1 MPKRGENIYK
11 RKDGR
16 WEGRYIRG
24 RSPSG
29 RAEYGYVYA
38 GSYRECRAK
47 RQKCL
52 DACREAPV
60 AASSLTLNQAA
71 ERFLADKQDD
81 LKRSTLARYA
91 YVLKHYILPVFGA
104 VLLSQLTANQIS
116 EFLRRLQKNG
126 LSGKSARD
134 VGVLLKSILRYSAKK
149 LDCPSPGM
157 TVELPAYRRKQIDIF
172 YPDEIQRLAQMI
184 MDEPTTTGIGILL
197 TLNTGLRLGELCALQ
212 YKDID
217 LRNGV
222 VHVRKTVQRI
232 RSGDRTSLMVLPPK
246 SDSAR
251 RTIPL
256 PGDMAAL
263 LQKLVQSHPNGENYL
278 LTGKNVPME
287 PRTMQYQYRAL
298 LKAAGIPYRNF
309 HTLRHTYA
317 SRCVERGIDV
327 KSLSEML
334 GHADVRTT
342 LQVYVHSSLEHKMRV
357 IQSICFLAPALA
369 AEFAP
374 SPSPSVF
381 RKRSNINSFWQRYR
395 KWGKF
400 TKSTDAFLFREFTT
414 NSLYY
419 LAHYRQFVCCV
430 AFQKNGAT
438 RWGDTI
444 FFVTGTEHHIPE
456 SRNVLWDSGSPGRG
470 FRNCP
475 LRCR

>member
-81 LKRSTLARYA
+81 LKRSTLARYT
-91 YVLKHYILPVFGA
+91 YVHYILPVFGA

-172 YPDEIQRLAQMI
+172 YPDEIQRLAQMV

-212 YKDID
+212 YKDMD

-381 RKRSNINSFWQRYR
+381 PETLQYQQ
-395 KWGKF
+395 
-400 TKSTDAFLFREFTT
+400 L
-414 NSLYY
+414 
-419 LAHYRQFVCCV
+419 LAALSQM
-430 AFQKNGAT
+430 G
-438 RWGDTI
+438 
-444 FFVTGTEHHIPE
+444 
-456 SRNVLWDSGSPGRG
+456 
-470 FRNCP
+470 
-475 LRCR
+475 

>member
-81 LKRSTLARYA
+81 LKRSTLARYT

-246 SDSAR
+246 SNSAR

-287 PRTMQYQYRAL
+287 PRTMQYQYRTL

-342 LQVYVHSSLEHKMRV
+342 LQV
-357 IQSICFLAPALA
+357 
-369 AEFAP
+369 
-374 SPSPSVF
+374 
-381 RKRSNINSFWQRYR
+381 
-395 KWGKF
+395 
-400 TKSTDAFLFREFTT
+400 
-414 NSLYY
+414 
-419 LAHYRQFVCCV
+419 
-430 AFQKNGAT
+430 
-438 RWGDTI
+438 
-444 FFVTGTEHHIPE
+444 
-456 SRNVLWDSGSPGRG
+456 
-470 FRNCP
+470 
-475 LRCR
+475 

>member
-81 LKRSTLARYA
+81 LKRSTLARYT
-91 YVLKHYILPVFGA
+91 YVLKRYILPVFGA

-342 LQVYVHSSLEHKMRV
+342 LQVYVHSSLDDLEQH
-357 IQSICFLAPALA
+357 ALKLLHAKTGA
-369 AEFAP
+369 AIARD
-374 SPSPSVF
+374 VF
-381 RKRSNINSFWQRYR
+381 GVDDAVYR
-395 KWGKF
+395 AIYWHTTGHPNM
-400 TKSTDAFLFREFTT
+400 TKLEKII
-414 NSLYY
+414 Y
-419 LAHYRQFVCCV
+419 LADYIEPSRDFPGVEDLRRAVHADLDRGLLKALDDSIRDMQ
-430 AFQKNGAT
+430 Q
-438 RWGDTI
+438 WGNP
-444 FFVTGTEHHIPE
+444 VHHNTLDA
-456 SRNVLWDSGSPGRG
+456 RDYLLRG
-470 FRNCP
+470 KQI
-475 LRCR
+475 

>member
-60 AASSLTLNQAA
+60 ATSLLTLNQAA
-71 ERFLADKQDD
+71 ERFLADKQDG
-81 LKRSTLARYA
+81 LKRSTLARYT
-91 YVLKHYILPVFGA
+91 YVLEHYIQPVLGA

-172 YPDEIQRLAQMI
+172 YPDEIRRLAQMI

-263 LQKLVQSHPNGENYL
+263 LQKLVQSRPNGENYL

-317 SRCVERGIDV
+317 SRCVERGIDAG
-327 KSLSEML
+327 SC
-334 GHADVRTT
+334 GCPHHT
-342 LQVYVHSSLEHKMRV
+342 SSLCPFVPGAQNAGDPKHLLPCSGAGRR
-357 IQSICFLAPALA
+357 ICAVTVSVSFSGNAPIPTAFGSAIANGVNLRNLRTLS
-369 AEFAP
+369 F
-374 SPSPSVF
+374 SV
-381 RKRSNINSFWQRYR
+381 
-395 KWGKF
+395 
-400 TKSTDAFLFREFTT
+400 
-414 NSLYY
+414 SL
-419 LAHYRQFVCCV
+419 LQIHY
-430 AFQKNGAT
+430 
-438 RWGDTI
+438 TI
-444 FFVTGTEHHIPE
+444 
-456 SRNVLWDSGSPGRG
+456 
-470 FRNCP
+470 
-475 LRCR
+475 

>member
-81 LKRSTLARYA
+81 LKRSTLARYT
-91 YVLKHYILPVFGA
+91 YVLEHYILPVFGA

>member
-81 LKRSTLARYA
+81 LKRSTLARYT

-246 SDSAR
+246 SNSAR

-309 HTLRHTYA
+309 HTLRHAYA

-374 SPSPSVF
+374 SPSPSIF
-381 RKRSNINSFWQRYR
+381 RKHSNINSFWQRYR

>member
-81 LKRSTLARYA
+81 LKRSTLARYT

-287 PRTMQYQYRAL
+287 PRTMQYQYPCDHEFFRRHAVVFYKAHGSKGSRAEDTQP
-298 LKAAGIPYRNF
+298 ADRFRTQHIPQTEINTDGNTAGQHRKNELPQRQPEKHILF
-309 HTLRHTYA
+309 
-317 SRCVERGIDV
+317 I
-327 KSLSEML
+327 
-334 GHADVRTT
+334 
-342 LQVYVHSSLEHKMRV
+342 
-357 IQSICFLAPALA
+357 
-369 AEFAP
+369 FA
-374 SPSPSVF
+374 
-381 RKRSNINSFWQRYR
+381 
-395 KWGKF
+395 
-400 TKSTDAFLFREFTT
+400 
-414 NSLYY
+414 Y
-419 LAHYRQFVCCV
+419 LAIDLDFHSRYPLSGVLL
-430 AFQKNGAT
+430 A
-438 RWGDTI
+438 
-444 FFVTGTEHHIPE
+444 GTFGWSAVGLSPLSGRRKS
-456 SRNVLWDSGSPGRG
+456 SREAA
-470 FRNCP
+470 
-475 LRCR
+475 

>member
-38 GSYRECRAK
+38 SSYRECRTK

-52 DACREAPV
+52 DACQKAPMK
-60 AASSLTLNQAA
+60 ASSLTLDQAA
-71 ERFLADKQDD
+71 ERFLADKQDK
-81 LKRSTLARYA
+81 LKQSTLARYA
-91 YVLKHYILPVFGA
+91 YMLEHYILPAFGA
-104 VLLSQLTANQIS
+104 ILICQLTANQIS
-116 EFLRRLQKNG
+116 DFLLRLQKGG

-149 LDCPSPGM
+149 LDCTSPGLA
-157 TVELPAYRRKQIDIF
+157 VELPAYRRKQIDIF
-172 YPDEIQRLAQMI
+172 YPDEIQRLAQKI
-184 MDEPTTTGIGILL
+184 MDKPTTAGIGILL

-222 VHVRKTVQRI
+222 IHITKTVQRI
-232 RSGDRTSLMVLPPK
+232 RSGDRTCLMVLPPK

-263 LQKLVQSHPNGENYL
+263 LKKIIQSHPNGENYL
-278 LTGKNVPME
+278 LTGKSAPME
-287 PRTMQYQYRAL
+287 PRTMQYQYRTL

-309 HTLRHTYA
+309 HVLRHTYA
-317 SRCVERGIDV
+317 SRCVERGVDV

-357 IQSICFLAPALA
+357 IQSICFLAPALTT
-369 AEFAP
+369 EVTP
-374 SPSPSVF
+374 SPSPSGF
-381 RKRSNINSFWQRYR
+381 PETPQYQQ
-395 KWGKF
+395 
-400 TKSTDAFLFREFTT
+400 L
-414 NSLYY
+414 
-419 LAHYRQFVCCV
+419 LAAVSQM
-430 AFQKNGAT
+430 G
-438 RWGDTI
+438 
-444 FFVTGTEHHIPE
+444 
-456 SRNVLWDSGSPGRG
+456 
-470 FRNCP
+470 
-475 LRCR
+475 

>member
-81 LKRSTLARYA
+81 LKRSTLARYT

-172 YPDEIQRLAQMI
+172 YPDEIQRFAQMI

-222 VHVRKTVQRI
+222 LHVSKTVQRI
-232 RSGDRTSLMVLPPK
+232 RSGERTCLMVLPPK

-381 RKRSNINSFWQRYR
+381 PETLQYQQ
-395 KWGKF
+395 
-400 TKSTDAFLFREFTT
+400 L
-414 NSLYY
+414 
-419 LAHYRQFVCCV
+419 LAALSQM
-430 AFQKNGAT
+430 G
-438 RWGDTI
+438 
-444 FFVTGTEHHIPE
+444 
-456 SRNVLWDSGSPGRG
+456 
-470 FRNCP
+470 
-475 LRCR
+475 

>member
-24 RSPSG
+24 HSPSG

-38 GSYRECRAK
+38 SSYRECRTK

-52 DACREAPV
+52 DACQKAPV
-60 AASSLTLNQAA
+60 GTSSLTLDQAA
-71 ERFLADKQDD
+71 ERFLADKQDK
-81 LKRSTLARYA
+81 LKQSTLARYA
-91 YVLKHYILPVFGA
+91 YMLEHYILPALGV
-104 VLLSQLTANQIS
+104 VLVCQLTANQIS
-116 EFLRRLQKNG
+116 DFLLRLQKGG

-149 LDCPSPGM
+149 LDCTSPGLA
-157 TVELPAYRRKQIDIF
+157 VELPAYRRKQIDIF
-172 YPDEIQRLAQMI
+172 YPDEIQRLAQKI
-184 MDEPTTTGIGILL
+184 MDKPTTAGIGILL

-222 VHVRKTVQRI
+222 LHVSKTVQRI
-232 RSGDRTSLMVLPPK
+232 RNGDRTCLMCCRPKAIVLG
-246 SDSAR
+246 

-263 LQKLVQSHPNGENYL
+263 LKKIIQSHPNRENYL

-287 PRTMQYQYRAL
+287 PRTMQYQYRTL

-309 HTLRHTYA
+309 HVLRHTYA
-317 SRCVERGIDV
+317 SRCVERGVDV

-357 IQSICFLAPALA
+357 IQSICFLAPALTT
-369 AEFAP
+369 EVTP
-374 SPSPSVF
+374 SPSPSGF
-381 RKRSNINSFWQRYR
+381 PETPQYQQ
-395 KWGKF
+395 
-400 TKSTDAFLFREFTT
+400 L
-414 NSLYY
+414 
-419 LAHYRQFVCCV
+419 LAAVSQM
-430 AFQKNGAT
+430 G
-438 RWGDTI
+438 
-444 FFVTGTEHHIPE
+444 
-456 SRNVLWDSGSPGRG
+456 
-470 FRNCP
+470 
-475 LRCR
+475 

>member
-81 LKRSTLARYA
+81 LKRSTLARYT
-91 YVLKHYILPVFGA
+91 YVLKRYILPVFGA

-184 MDEPTTTGIGILL
+184 MDPTTTGIGILL

-309 HTLRHTYA
+309 HTVAR
-317 SRCVERGIDV
+317 
-327 KSLSEML
+327 
-334 GHADVRTT
+334 
-342 LQVYVHSSLEHKMRV
+342 
-357 IQSICFLAPALA
+357 QS
-369 AEFAP
+369 
-374 SPSPSVF
+374 
-381 RKRSNINSFWQRYR
+381 
-395 KWGKF
+395 
-400 TKSTDAFLFREFTT
+400 T
-414 NSLYY
+414 
-419 LAHYRQFVCCV
+419 H
-430 AFQKNGAT
+430 
-438 RWGDTI
+438 
-444 FFVTGTEHHIPE
+444 
-456 SRNVLWDSGSPGRG
+456 
-470 FRNCP
+470 
-475 LRCR
+475 

>member
-81 LKRSTLARYA
+81 LKRSTLARYT

-246 SDSAR
+246 SDHAHHAAHQHRQPVPGRPSAKAGPVPSQR
-251 RTIPL
+251 RKLSLDWEKCADGATDNAISVPGFAESSGYPVPKFSHAAAHIRLPL
-256 PGDMAAL
+256 CGAWDRCKEPERDAGSCGCPHYTSSLCPFVPGAQNAGDPKHLLPCSGAGRRICAVTVSVSFSGNAPISTAFGSAIANGVNLRNLQTLSFSVSL
-263 LQKLVQSHPNGENYL
+263 LQ
-278 LTGKNVPME
+278 
-287 PRTMQYQYRAL
+287 
-298 LKAAGIPYRNF
+298 I
-309 HTLRHTYA
+309 
-317 SRCVERGIDV
+317 
-327 KSLSEML
+327 
-334 GHADVRTT
+334 
-342 LQVYVHSSLEHKMRV
+342 
-357 IQSICFLAPALA
+357 
-369 AEFAP
+369 
-374 SPSPSVF
+374 
-381 RKRSNINSFWQRYR
+381 
-395 KWGKF
+395 
-400 TKSTDAFLFREFTT
+400 
-414 NSLYY
+414 
-419 LAHYRQFVCCV
+419 HY
-430 AFQKNGAT
+430 
-438 RWGDTI
+438 TI
-444 FFVTGTEHHIPE
+444 
-456 SRNVLWDSGSPGRG
+456 
-470 FRNCP
+470 
-475 LRCR
+475 

>member
-60 AASSLTLNQAA
+60 ATSLLTLNQAA

-81 LKRSTLARYA
+81 LKRSTLARYT
-91 YVLKHYILPVFGA
+91 YVLEHYIQPVLGA

-172 YPDEIQRLAQMI
+172 YPDEIRRLAQMI

-256 PGDMAAL
+256 PGDMTAL
-263 LQKLVQSHPNGENYL
+263 LQKLVQSRPNGENYL

-381 RKRSNINSFWQRYR
+381 RKRPNTNSFWQRYR

-419 LAHYRQFVCCV
+419 LAHYRQFICCV

-456 SRNVLWDSGSPGRG
+456 SHNVQQDNGSPGRG

>member
-81 LKRSTLARYA
+81 LKRSTLARYT

-116 EFLRRLQKNG
+116 EFLRRLQKNS

-184 MDEPTTTGIGILL
+184 MDEPMTTGIGILL

>member
-60 AASSLTLNQAA
+60 ATSLLTLNQAA

-81 LKRSTLARYA
+81 LKRSTLARYT
-91 YVLKHYILPVFGA
+91 YVLEHYIQPVLGA

-172 YPDEIQRLAQMI
+172 YPDEIRRLAQMI

-263 LQKLVQSHPNGENYL
+263 LKKIIQSHPNGENYL
-278 LTGKNVPME
+278 LTGKSAPME
-287 PRTMQYQYRAL
+287 PRTMQYQYRAW
-298 LKAAGIPYRNF
+298 LKAAGVPYRNF
-309 HTLRHTYA
+309 HVLRHTYA
-317 SRCVERGIDV
+317 SRCVERGVDV

-357 IQSICFLAPALA
+357 IQSICFLAPALTT
-369 AEFAP
+369 EVTP

-381 RKRSNINSFWQRYR
+381 PETPQYQQ
-395 KWGKF
+395 
-400 TKSTDAFLFREFTT
+400 L
-414 NSLYY
+414 
-419 LAHYRQFVCCV
+419 LAALSQM
-430 AFQKNGAT
+430 G
-438 RWGDTI
+438 
-444 FFVTGTEHHIPE
+444 
-456 SRNVLWDSGSPGRG
+456 
-470 FRNCP
+470 
-475 LRCR
+475 

>member
-38 GSYRECRAK
+38 RSYRECRAK
-47 RQKCL
+47 RQQRLESLQELSAKT
-52 DACREAPV
+52 
-60 AASSLTLNQAA
+60 SSLTLNQAA

-81 LKRSTLARYA
+81 LKRSTLARYT
-91 YVLKHYILPVFGA
+91 YVLKRYILPVFGA

-246 SDSAR
+246 SNSAR
-251 RTIPL
+251 RTI
-256 PGDMAAL
+256 
-263 LQKLVQSHPNGENYL
+263 GENYL

-381 RKRSNINSFWQRYR
+381 PETLQYQQ
-395 KWGKF
+395 
-400 TKSTDAFLFREFTT
+400 L
-414 NSLYY
+414 
-419 LAHYRQFVCCV
+419 LAALSQM
-430 AFQKNGAT
+430 G
-438 RWGDTI
+438 
-444 FFVTGTEHHIPE
+444 
-456 SRNVLWDSGSPGRG
+456 
-470 FRNCP
+470 
-475 LRCR
+475 

>member
-1 MPKRGENIYK
+1 M
-11 RKDGR
+11 
-16 WEGRYIRG
+16 
-24 RSPSG
+24 
-29 RAEYGYVYA
+29 
-38 GSYRECRAK
+38 
-47 RQKCL
+47 
-52 DACREAPV
+52 
-60 AASSLTLNQAA
+60 
-71 ERFLADKQDD
+71 DK
-81 LKRSTLARYA
+81 
-91 YVLKHYILPVFGA
+91 
-104 VLLSQLTANQIS
+104 
-116 EFLRRLQKNG
+116 
-126 LSGKSARD
+126 
-134 VGVLLKSILRYSAKK
+134 
-149 LDCPSPGM
+149 
-157 TVELPAYRRKQIDIF
+157 
-172 YPDEIQRLAQMI
+172 
-184 MDEPTTTGIGILL
+184 PTTAGIGILL

-222 VHVRKTVQRI
+222 LHVSKTVQRI
-232 RSGDRTSLMVLPPK
+232 RSGDRTCLMVLPPK

-263 LQKLVQSHPNGENYL
+263 LKKIIQSHPNGENYL
-278 LTGKNVPME
+278 LTGKSAPME
-287 PRTMQYQYRAL
+287 PRTMQYQYRVW
-298 LKAAGIPYRNF
+298 LKAAGVPYRNF
-309 HTLRHTYA
+309 HVLRHTYA
-317 SRCVERGIDV
+317 SRCVERGVDV

-357 IQSICFLAPALA
+357 IQSICFLVPALA
-369 AEFAP
+369 TEVAP

-430 AFQKNGAT
+430 TFQKNGAT

>member
-1 MPKRGENIYK
+1 MKLQKITQKRWFWPLVCAVSVVFGWWYLSIVTCAPLGGDDELINLQNYYYITHTSFAQSVLDYLG
-11 RKDGR
+11 DLWEQFSLQNGR
-16 WEGRYIRG
+16 FRPFSSPPVRG
-24 RSPSG
+24 LTSWFLG
-29 RAEYGYVYA
+29 DLVGY
-38 GSYRECRAK
+38 R
-47 RQKCL
+47 L
-52 DACREAPV
+52 
-60 AASSLTLNQAA
+60 
-71 ERFLADKQDD
+71 
-81 LKRSTLARYA
+81 
-91 YVLKHYILPVFGA
+91 YILAWTYADIV
-104 VLLSQLTANQIS
+104 LTAW
-116 EFLRRLQKNG
+116 LV
-126 LSGKSARD
+126 GKASRN
-134 VGVLLKSILRYSAKK
+134 KK

-381 RKRSNINSFWQRYR
+381 PETLQYQQ
-395 KWGKF
+395 
-400 TKSTDAFLFREFTT
+400 L
-414 NSLYY
+414 
-419 LAHYRQFVCCV
+419 LAALSQM
-430 AFQKNGAT
+430 G
-438 RWGDTI
+438 
-444 FFVTGTEHHIPE
+444 
-456 SRNVLWDSGSPGRG
+456 
-470 FRNCP
+470 
-475 LRCR
+475 

>member
-60 AASSLTLNQAA
+60 ATSLLTLNQAA

-81 LKRSTLARYA
+81 LKRSTLARYT
-91 YVLKHYILPVFGA
+91 YVLEHYIQPVLGA

-172 YPDEIQRLAQMI
+172 YPDEIRRLAQMI

-263 LQKLVQSHPNGENYL
+263 LQKLVQSRPNGENYL

-287 PRTMQYQYRAL
+287 PRTMQYQYRVW
-298 LKAAGIPYRNF
+298 LKAAGVPYRNF
-309 HTLRHTYA
+309 HVLRHTYA
-317 SRCVERGIDV
+317 SRCVERGVDV

-357 IQSICFLAPALA
+357 IQSICFLVPALA
-369 AEFAP
+369 TEVAP

-381 RKRSNINSFWQRYR
+381 PETPQYQQ
-395 KWGKF
+395 
-400 TKSTDAFLFREFTT
+400 L
-414 NSLYY
+414 
-419 LAHYRQFVCCV
+419 LAALSQM
-430 AFQKNGAT
+430 G
-438 RWGDTI
+438 
-444 FFVTGTEHHIPE
+444 
-456 SRNVLWDSGSPGRG
+456 
-470 FRNCP
+470 
-475 LRCR
+475 

>member
-38 GSYRECRAK
+38 SSYRECRTK

-52 DACREAPV
+52 DACQKAPMK
-60 AASSLTLNQAA
+60 ASSLTLDQAA
-71 ERFLADKQDD
+71 ERFLADKQDK
-81 LKRSTLARYA
+81 LKQSTLARYA
-91 YVLKHYILPVFGA
+91 YMLEHYILPAFGA
-104 VLLSQLTANQIS
+104 ILICQLTANQIS
-116 EFLRRLQKNG
+116 DFLLRLQKGG

-149 LDCPSPGM
+149 LDCTSPGLA
-157 TVELPAYRRKQIDIF
+157 VELPAYRRKQIDIF
-172 YPDEIQRLAQMI
+172 YPDEIQRLAQKI
-184 MDEPTTTGIGILL
+184 MDKPTTAGIGILL

-222 VHVRKTVQRI
+222 IHITKTVQRI
-232 RSGDRTSLMVLPPK
+232 RSGDRTCLMVLPPK

-263 LQKLVQSHPNGENYL
+263 LKKIIQSHPNGENYL
-278 LTGKNVPME
+278 LTGKSAPME
-287 PRTMQYQYRAL
+287 PRTMQYQYRVW
-298 LKAAGIPYRNF
+298 LKAAGVPYRNF
-309 HTLRHTYA
+309 HVLRHTYA
-317 SRCVERGIDV
+317 SRCVERGVDV

-357 IQSICFLAPALA
+357 IQSICFLAPALTT
-369 AEFAP
+369 EVTP
-374 SPSPSVF
+374 SPSPSGF
-381 RKRSNINSFWQRYR
+381 PETPQYQQ
-395 KWGKF
+395 
-400 TKSTDAFLFREFTT
+400 L
-414 NSLYY
+414 
-419 LAHYRQFVCCV
+419 LAAVSQM
-430 AFQKNGAT
+430 G
-438 RWGDTI
+438 
-444 FFVTGTEHHIPE
+444 
-456 SRNVLWDSGSPGRG
+456 
-470 FRNCP
+470 
-475 LRCR
+475 

>member
-81 LKRSTLARYA
+81 LKRSTLARYT
-91 YVLKHYILPVFGA
+91 YVLEHYILPVFGA

-134 VGVLLKSILRYSAKK
+134 VGVLLKSILRYSTKK

-400 TKSTDAFLFREFTT
+400 TKSTDAFLSREFTT

>member
-1 MPKRGENIYK
+1 MPKTGENIYK

-60 AASSLTLNQAA
+60 ATSLLTLNQAA

-81 LKRSTLARYA
+81 LKRSTLARYT
-91 YVLKHYILPVFGA
+91 YVLEHYIQPVLGA

-172 YPDEIQRLAQMI
+172 YPDEIRRLAQMI
-184 MDEPTTTGIGILL
+184 MDELTTTGIGILL

-217 LRNGV
+217 LRNA
-222 VHVRKTVQRI
+222 
-232 RSGDRTSLMVLPPK
+232 S
-246 SDSAR
+246 
-251 RTIPL
+251 
-256 PGDMAAL
+256 
-263 LQKLVQSHPNGENYL
+263 
-278 LTGKNVPME
+278 
-287 PRTMQYQYRAL
+287 
-298 LKAAGIPYRNF
+298 AAG
-309 HTLRHTYA
+309 T
-317 SRCVERGIDV
+317 
-327 KSLSEML
+327 
-334 GHADVRTT
+334 
-342 LQVYVHSSLEHKMRV
+342 
-357 IQSICFLAPALA
+357 AP
-369 AEFAP
+369 
-374 SPSPSVF
+374 V
-381 RKRSNINSFWQRYR
+381 
-395 KWGKF
+395 
-400 TKSTDAFLFREFTT
+400 
-414 NSLYY
+414 
-419 LAHYRQFVCCV
+419 
-430 AFQKNGAT
+430 
-438 RWGDTI
+438 
-444 FFVTGTEHHIPE
+444 
-456 SRNVLWDSGSPGRG
+456 
-470 FRNCP
+470 
-475 LRCR
+475 

>member
-81 LKRSTLARYA
+81 LKRSTLARYT

-246 SDSAR
+246 SNSAR